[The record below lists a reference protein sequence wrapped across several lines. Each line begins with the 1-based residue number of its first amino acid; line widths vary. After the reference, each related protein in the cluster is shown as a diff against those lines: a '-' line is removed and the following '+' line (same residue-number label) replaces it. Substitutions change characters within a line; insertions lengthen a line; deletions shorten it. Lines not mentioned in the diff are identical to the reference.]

1 MNCMKEHSYLSHH
14 YLYFSRWT
22 RKGYSIFAG
31 LGREV
36 RIARLTVGMYRKVL
50 LKSASHGVVIN
61 TDKISEAEMQIRQN
75 DLFQKMAVNLK
86 GEVCPDKMLCI

>member
-1 MNCMKEHSYLSHH
+1 M
-14 YLYFSRWT
+14 
-22 RKGYSIFAG
+22 
-31 LGREV
+31 

-75 DLFQKMAVNLK
+75 DIFRKMAVNLK

>member
-61 TDKISEAEMQIRQN
+61 TVMISDGDMQIRQN